1 MDTLLIAHFLN
12 GFLMIAIPVGLGIY
26 LTRRWKFGGRIWW
39 IGAATFILS
48 QVGHIPFNWAIG
60 KLLNQS
66 GMVSWNPTIQLLFNA
81 IFLGL
86 SAGIF
91 EEGTRYLVLRWW
103 AKDARSWRNGVLFG
117 AGHGGAEAILLGVLV
132 LYGFLQMVALRS
144 ADLARTIPASQLD
157 LVQRQI
163 TAYWSATWY
172 FSLFGVLERIFT
184 IPCQIVL
191 AVLVMQVFIRGKIRW
206 LFVAIG
212 YHALLDAS
220 SVITV
225 KIIGPYW
232 TEAVI
237 GGFAILSVILIFV
250 FRKPEPTAEVL
261 SAGVS
266 PALTMPEPVE
276 ETLENLDK
284 TRYQ

>member
-12 GFLMIAIPVGLGIY
+12 GFLMIAIPTGLGIY
-26 LTRRWKFGGRIWW
+26 LTRRWKIGGRIWW
-39 IGAATFILS
+39 IGAATFIMS

-60 KLLNQS
+60 RLLNQS
-66 GMVSWNPTIQLLFNA
+66 DMVSWNPTIQLLFNS

-91 EEGTRYLVLRWW
+91 EEGTRYLVLHWW
-103 AKDARSWRNGVLFG
+103 AQDARSWRNGVLFG
-117 AGHGGAEAILLGVLV
+117 AGHGGAEAIILGGLV
-132 LYGFLQMVALRS
+132 LYGFFQMMALRS

-172 FSLFGVLERIFT
+172 FSLFGALERILT
-184 IPCQIVL
+184 IPCQIVM
-191 AVLVMQVFIRGKIRW
+191 AVMVMQVFIRGKMRW

-212 YHALLDAS
+212 YHALMDAS
-220 SVITV
+220 LVYNA
-225 KIIGPYW
+225 KILGPYW

-250 FRKPEPTAEVL
+250 LQRPEPTADVL
-261 SAGVS
+261 SAAVS
-266 PALTMPEPVE
+266 PALNVPEPVE

>member
-12 GFLMIAIPVGLGIY
+12 GFLMIAIPIGLGIY
-26 LTRRWKFGGRIWW
+26 LTRRWKFSGRIWW
-39 IGAATFILS
+39 IGGATFILS

-66 GMVSWNPTIQLLFNA
+66 GMVSWNPTIQLFFNA
-81 IFLGL
+81 SFLGL

-103 AKDARSWRNGVLFG
+103 AKDARSWRNSVLFG

-132 LYGFLQMVALRS
+132 LYGFFQMVALRG
-144 ADLARTIPASQLD
+144 ADLATLIPASQQALA
-157 LVQRQI
+157 QRQI
-163 TAYWSATWY
+163 TTYWSATWY
-172 FSLFGVLERIFT
+172 FSLFGALERIFT
-184 IPCQIVL
+184 IPCQIVM
-191 AVLVMQVFIRGKIRW
+191 AVMVMQVFIRGQIRW

-212 YHALLDAS
+212 YHTLLGAS
-220 SVITV
+220 AVINLEMLGT
-225 KIIGPYW
+225 YW
-232 TEAVI
+232 TEAII
-237 GGFAILSVILIFV
+237 GLFAILSVILIFV

-261 SAGVS
+261 SPGFS
-266 PALTMPEPVE
+266 PALIMPEPVE
-276 ETLENLDK
+276 ENLENLDK

>member
-12 GFLMIAIPVGLGIY
+12 GFLMIAIPTGLGIY
-26 LTRRWKFGGRIWW
+26 LTRRWKIGGRIWW
-39 IGAATFILS
+39 IGAATFIMS

-60 KLLNQS
+60 RLLNQS
-66 GMVSWNPTIQLLFNA
+66 DMVSWNPTIQLLFNA

-103 AKDARSWRNGVLFG
+103 AQDARSWRNGVLFG
-117 AGHGGAEAILLGVLV
+117 AGHGGAEAIILGGLV
-132 LYGFLQMVALRS
+132 LYGFFQMVALRT
-144 ADLARTIPASQLD
+144 ADLARTIPSSQLD
-157 LVQRQI
+157 LVQGQI

-172 FSLFGVLERIFT
+172 FSLFGALERIFT
-184 IPCQIVL
+184 IPCQIVM
-191 AVLVMQVFIRGKIRW
+191 AVMVMQVFIRRKIRW

-212 YHALLDAS
+212 YHALMGAS
-220 SVITV
+220 LVYNA
-225 KIIGPYW
+225 KILGAYW

-237 GGFAILSVILIFV
+237 GGFAILSVVLIFV
-250 FRKPEPTAEVL
+250 LRKPEPTAEVL
-261 SAGVS
+261 SAGVL

>member
-1 MDTLLIAHFLN
+1 MDTLLIVHFLN
-12 GFLMIAIPVGLGIY
+12 GFLMIAVPVGLGIY

-266 PALTMPEPVE
+266 PALNMPEPVE